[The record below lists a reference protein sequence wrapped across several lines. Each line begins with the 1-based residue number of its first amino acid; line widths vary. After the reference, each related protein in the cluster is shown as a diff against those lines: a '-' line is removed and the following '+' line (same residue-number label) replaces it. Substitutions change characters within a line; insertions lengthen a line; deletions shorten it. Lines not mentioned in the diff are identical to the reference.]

1 MAEPLADDR
10 APPVLHD
17 ETTLPI
23 IIYVLYI
30 LGFFGLVTI
39 LIGVVMAYVLKDGA
53 GQRALSHY
61 IFQIRTFW
69 IGVCFSIVPILIAV
83 IGLPLTLILIG
94 FKLLALSGALL
105 GLIGVW
111 AAIRSVVG
119 LIYIGRGEPH
129 PRPRTWL
136 F

>member
-1 MAEPLADDR
+1 MAEPIADDVP
-10 APPVLHD
+10 AALHD
-17 ETTLPI
+17 EKTLPI

-30 LGFFGLVTI
+30 LGFFGLITI
-39 LIGVVMAYVLKDGA
+39 FIGVIMAYVLKDGA

-69 IGVCFSIVPILIAV
+69 IGLALSIVPILIAV
-83 IGLPLTLILIG
+83 IGLPLLLILVG

-119 LIYIGRGEPH
+119 LAYIGRGEPH

>member
-1 MAEPLADDR
+1 MAEPMADEVP
-10 APPVLHD
+10 AALHD
-17 ETTLPI
+17 EKTLPI

-30 LGFFGLVTI
+30 LGFFGLLTI
-39 LIGVVMAYVLKDGA
+39 FIGVIMAYVLKDGA

-69 IGVCFSIVPILIAV
+69 IGLALSIVPILIAV
-83 IGLPLTLILIG
+83 IGLPLLLILVG
-94 FKLLALSGALL
+94 FKLLALAGALL

-119 LIYIGRGEPH
+119 LAYISRGEPH

>member
-39 LIGVVMAYVLKDGA
+39 VIGVVMAYVLKDGA

-69 IGVCFSIVPILIAV
+69 IGIVFSMVALLVAA
-83 IGLPLTLILIG
+83 IGVPLTLVLIG
-94 FKLLALSGALL
+94 FKLLALAGAML

-111 AAIRSVVG
+111 AAIRSVIG
-119 LIYIGRGEPH
+119 LIYIGRGEAH

>member
-1 MAEPLADDR
+1 MVEPMPDHTPA
-10 APPVLHD
+10 VLHD
-17 ETTLPI
+17 ERTLPI
-23 IIYVLYI
+23 IIYILYLMGWSLLPI
-30 LGFFGLVTI
+30 G
-39 LIGVVMAYVLKDGA
+39 IGVIMAYVLKDGA

-69 IGVCFSIVPILIAV
+69 IGVCLSIVPILIAV

-105 GLIGVW
+105 GLIGIW
-111 AAIRSVVG
+111 AAIRSLIG
-119 LIYIGRGEPH
+119 LLYIARGEPH
-129 PRPRTWL
+129 PRPRAWL

>member
-1 MAEPLADDR
+1 MAEPMADEVP
-10 APPVLHD
+10 AALHD
-17 ETTLPI
+17 EKTLPI

-30 LGFFGLVTI
+30 LGFFGLLT
-39 LIGVVMAYVLKDGA
+39 LFIGVIMAYVLKDGA

-69 IGVCFSIVPILIAV
+69 IGLALSIVPILIAV
-83 IGLPLTLILIG
+83 IGLPLLLILVG
-94 FKLLALSGALL
+94 FKLLALAGALL

-119 LIYIGRGEPH
+119 LAYISRGEPH

>member
-1 MAEPLADDR
+1 MAEPMPDHT
-10 APPVLHD
+10 PTVLHD
-17 ETTLPI
+17 ERTLPI
-23 IIYVLYI
+23 IIYILYLMGWSLLPI
-30 LGFFGLVTI
+30 G
-39 LIGVVMAYVLKDGA
+39 IGVIMAYALKDGA

-69 IGVCFSIVPILIAV
+69 IGVCLSIAPILIAV
-83 IGLPLTLILIG
+83 IGLPLTLVLIG

-105 GLIGVW
+105 GMIGVW
-111 AAIRSVVG
+111 AAIRSLIG
-119 LIYIGRGEPH
+119 LLYIARGEPH